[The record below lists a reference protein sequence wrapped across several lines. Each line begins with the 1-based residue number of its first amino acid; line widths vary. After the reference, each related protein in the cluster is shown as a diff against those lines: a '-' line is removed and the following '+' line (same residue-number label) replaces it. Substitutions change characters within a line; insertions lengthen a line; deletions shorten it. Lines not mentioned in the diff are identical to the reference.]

1 MLLTPEDPRL
11 GWWSPLPAAVS
22 TDPVRLERFPRDCQQ
37 LLQGQIGP
45 LANLR
50 SSSGCA
56 VVLTTDSP
64 WVELR
69 LDRLRHHQPVPQGVA
84 LEVDLFGDNPGIA
97 AESADLRESSGTVAV
112 RLATGLER
120 GSPPRACWLWLPPI
134 STVAVAGV
142 VVADRSAV
150 SLTAM
155 PPPRWLAIGDSL
167 TQGFSV
173 QSPRAAWVHRLASR
187 WRLPAWNLGIGGA
200 LIEPQV
206 FSWALSAFPW
216 DLVAIAL
223 GSNHGWKDST
233 MDQVAERAAVLAEAA
248 CACPAR
254 RVAWIL
260 PPWKACEDGLGPP
273 DFAGVPLDRGTGE
286 RMARVRAMLRACLAR
301 FAPRLQLID
310 EVVPHDAR
318 LLPDG
323 LHPAAHGSALIADR
337 IAATLA
343 P

>member
-1 MLLTPEDPRL
+1 MLLTPEDARL
-11 GWWSPLPAAVS
+11 GWWCPQPVAGAG
-22 TDPVRLERFPRDCQQ
+22 DPVRLERFPRDCQTI
-37 LLQGQIGP
+37 LNGQIGP

-56 VVLTTDSP
+56 VVVTTDSP

-69 LDRLRHHQPVPQGVA
+69 LDRLRHHQPVPQAVA
-84 LEVDLFGDNPGIA
+84 LEVEPFSDEPGIS
-97 AESADLRESSGTVAV
+97 AESADLRESSGAVAV
-112 RLATGLER
+112 RLATGIER
-120 GSPPRACWLWLPPI
+120 GLPPRACWLWLPPI

-142 VVADRSAV
+142 AIAAGSQVAPTVLPA
-150 SLTAM
+150 
-155 PPPRWLAIGDSL
+155 PRWLAIGDSL

-173 QSPRAAWVHRLASR
+173 QSPRAAWVHRLANR
-187 WRLPAWNLGIGGA
+187 WRLPAWNLGIGGI

-206 FSWALSAFPW
+206 FSWALSACRW
-216 DLVAIAL
+216 DLVTIAL
-223 GSNHGWKDST
+223 GSNHGWKAST
-233 MDQVAERAAVLAEAA
+233 IDQVAERAAVLAEAA
-248 CACPAR
+248 GACPAR

-273 DFAGVPLDRGTGE
+273 DFAGVPLDRATGE
-286 RMARVRAMLRACLAR
+286 RMTQVRTTLRTSLAG

-310 EVVPHDAR
+310 DIVPHDAR

-323 LHPAAHGSALIADR
+323 LHPAAHGSALIAER
-337 IAATLA
+337 IAAALT